1 MNALYRI
8 QKKAAAFIHLTK
20 YSDWES
26 VAQVRT
32 IAQLCPL
39 FKAYSTERAWKIT
52 RDRLS
57 WPHYLNG
64 VVHCPKIR
72 DSKQV

>member
-8 QKKAAAFIHLTK
+8 QKKAAAFNFITK
-20 YSDWES
+20 YSDWFS

-32 IAQLCPL
+32 LAQLCAH
-39 FKAYSTERAWKIT
+39 FKAYSAERAWKTI
-52 RDRLS
+52 RYRLS

-64 VVHCPKIR
+64 VVHCLKLR
-72 DSKQV
+72 DS